1 MGRRREN
8 MLEAFK
14 ASHDQTVRNQ
24 RAAEAVEASRRI
36 RAMVAG
42 SELGEE
48 IASADRDRGR
58 APVLPGEPIPV
69 DNLAPPVPAVQPA
82 NTAQGAD
89 RGSQAGASEPVAAEV
104 SDGASGAKTAKPRRS
119 PKKAGP
125 KTAASRP
132 KWRAL
137 LDRRRVAKL
146 DSDVESPAEGPGKI
160 AKPDRSTAPSEAPA
174 AAVRYASPDDAVEP
188 VTLPMGWLPFLAM
201 QLLMVGGAFGLGWIA
216 SGRAS
221 RPVEA
226 ATGPV
231 TAQLPTGGLVLDVPD
246 GGVHP
251 EGAAGSPLRGGRG
264 PAGALGAP
272 DDLIQAHADS
282 LRDPDLAFDNPDN
295 RFTVVVAQ
303 YADTDFGRERAW
315 DTFYYLEECGLPAVT
330 PRARNGTVFLF
341 AGAADEVSGL
351 KELLEGVR
359 GLQDRRGREFPF
371 NDAYTA
377 NISRFL

>member
-14 ASHDQTVRNQ
+14 ASHDQAVRNQ

-48 IASADRDRGR
+48 IASADRSLPP
-58 APVLPGEPIPV
+58 APVSPGDPIPV
-69 DNLAPPVPAVQPA
+69 DSLAPPGQPASPLNAGPSGARSAPADPVPAEEPA
-82 NTAQGAD
+82 KAPRTPA
-89 RGSQAGASEPVAAEV
+89 
-104 SDGASGAKTAKPRRS
+104 AKPRR
-119 PKKAGP
+119 PAKKAGA
-125 KTAASRP
+125 KAAGTQP

-137 LDRRRVAKL
+137 LDKRRAVKR
-146 DSDVESPAEGPGKI
+146 D
-160 AKPDRSTAPSEAPA
+160 AKPGPQKQPKAGPLAPSTAALDGAPA
-174 AAVRYASPDDAVEP
+174 AAVRYASPDDAPEP
-188 VTLPMGWLPFLAM
+188 VTLPMGWLPFLAL
-201 QLLMVGGAFGLGWIA
+201 QLLMVGGAFGLGWMA
-216 SGRAS
+216 SGRAA

-226 ATGPV
+226 AGP
-231 TAQLPTGGLVLDVPD
+231 ASASIRPGGLVLGVPD
-246 GGVHP
+246 ALDAGDSP
-251 EGAAGSPLRGGRG
+251 EATAGSPLRVGRSG
-264 PAGALGAP
+264 AGALEVPEDLGQAP
-272 DDLIQAHADS
+272 ADS

-315 DTFYYLEECGLPAVT
+315 DTFQYLEECGLPAVS

-359 GLQDRRGREFPF
+359 SLQDRRGREFPF